1 MTNLNNDMFIAMLLD
16 CGTADLVILED
27 MNEDLLMDTVES
39 IREHGND
46 FDESGVTLGG
56 IWLTAY
62 YNTLN
67 TIENTLA
74 EYDIDII
81 LDEHVEYFFNFL
93 DTHIYI
99 NYEDQFKEE
108 LKEKIESIST
118 NKQEEMLE
126 NLTVRTEEELF
137 LYITN
142 EITKYMGIIVA
153 G

>member
-27 MNEDLLMDTVES
+27 MNEDLLMDTIES
-39 IREHGND
+39 IREHGNE
-46 FDESGVTLGG
+46 FDENGTTLGS

-74 EYDIDII
+74 EYNIDII

-99 NYEDQFKEE
+99 NYEDQLKEE

-118 NKQEEMLE
+118 NKKEEMLE
-126 NLTVRTEEELF
+126 NLTVSTEEELF

-142 EITKYMGIIVA
+142 EITKHMGIIVA